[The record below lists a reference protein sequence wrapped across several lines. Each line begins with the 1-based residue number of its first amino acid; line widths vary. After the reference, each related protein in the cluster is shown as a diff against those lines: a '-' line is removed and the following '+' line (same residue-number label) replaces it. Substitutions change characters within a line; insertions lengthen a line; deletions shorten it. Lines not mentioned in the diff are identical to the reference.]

1 MKKLFFLISL
11 VIFLSFVSAD
21 FTPQG
26 DINLRGV
33 YSIKNVTWITF
44 LDGTNLSTATTGG
57 LGGGSQ
63 WNIVGSKYLFN
74 NSNILEVNETKLNAT
89 IDARGG
95 GGSYVAGSN
104 LTLTGNRFDWDS
116 SWVDSL
122 FVRFSEL
129 VSQVGNWS
137 ADKSNYYTK
146 SIIDSFGNFSA
157 WDKSYGDIVG
167 TPTVLSNFTDDLG
180 NRGYTHLSNFTD
192 DLGDRGYTSLS
203 NFSNNLGIGNW
214 SADKGN
220 YYTSSQ
226 TDTQISNA
234 NTSMKNYV
242 DGTFITKANE
252 GSLNVNSSDY
262 WDGFDV
268 VSDLNNMIKIMWAN
282 ITDAYTHLSN
292 FTDDLGDRGYTSN
305 LNFTN
310 DAGYYNISNFD
321 INDYYPKS
329 NPFNFLNVS
338 VEELTSADDWINLND
353 STGSVEIDFNDSKLS
368 VIYYD
373 VMSAQSVKGTIDGT
387 IDLIQHPNGDY
398 DEITLNITEEA
409 GSPGLDIRF
418 NFTNVNDFSAGV
430 MRYYTNDINGDLPLV
445 QMWDY
450 DSGSWEDYPQMI
462 DSLNFVTMTQPV
474 FDSTDHI
481 QNNTV
486 QMRIYKSTNGN
497 INNHYYI
504 DWVAISFGYGV
515 PAGEEVDPKSIHY
528 DGTVPLTD
536 NWNQGEFNLTNTNS
550 WFLGKIDWSSIKN
563 ILFSDFNNRILL
575 DWDNISNK
583 DPSDFDNRVLS
594 DWDNISNKDPTD
606 FNYRILIKEANITD
620 FGSYLTSESDPLW
633 TANQSSYYTKT
644 EVNNKLGPYFN
655 DISNFTGTKTDT
667 KICTWDEG
675 NSEIVCDYTDQTGAS
690 GSTKKG
696 DGIYLY
702 NDTDTMYLNDTKLNQ
717 TIDLRDQDTNCSGD
731 GSCTNIVYDSET
743 TDWDKDTSNDITT
756 LTEGSNITI
765 SGSGNSRTIAVN
777 TTSLKN
783 WLDTIYQAI
792 GNYLTTSTSFG
803 GDISGT
809 YNNIQVNDNSHLHD
823 WDNITN
829 KPTNLDTDSTDDL
842 TTSTNWGGDLS
853 GVGSNPSVKDD
864 SHTHS
869 CANITGASSNLCTI
883 VDTDTTYSAGSGL
896 DLVGT
901 TFSHEDTSSASDSD
915 NSGLTF
921 IQDVLIDGFGHVTS
935 LLATAIPTA
944 SPSDGDTTHLSTA
957 DQIYDW
963 VTGKGYYSDANFP
976 YTSNLNF
983 TNDAGY
989 YNSSDFDINDYYLK
1003 SNPYGFYNSTTIPN
1017 YIQSSEESNLN
1028 VNSSNYWDELNSPS
1042 DINAGDINNDG
1053 TYRLQSWDNLTGIP
1067 HATPSNGDTTHFS
1080 LADEIYDWVTGL
1092 GYATTTYVN
1101 SLGNWSA
1108 DKSDYWDTST
1118 DLDTVISDDEIAESK
1133 IDFDTTCNSGNHLYI
1148 NGNDLACEA
1157 DQDTTYSASGTL
1169 LDLTGTTFSVNEGTL
1184 TNGKLC
1190 TYVTGTGIVCN
1201 SDDSDTT
1208 YSAGSGLDLVG
1219 TTFSHEDT
1227 SSASDSDNSGNTF
1240 IQDILLDNFGH
1251 VTSLVASAVDFS
1263 DYFTKAEIL
1272 NLNYYNATDFDYND
1286 YYLKSNPYGFYNSTT
1301 IPTYLQDVVE
1311 DTSPQLGGYLDTN
1324 GNNIGSTTDEID
1336 NIYIQTNKRIYL
1348 GNGQEASIYY
1358 NGTNLIISG

>member
-1 MKKLFFLISL
+1 MLKDKISRRSRTKAQTIMGVSLSALLLLILSL
-11 VIFLSFVSAD
+11 NFISSFGFPDDATTQTNNVYYINNNSELYHNNLSGLQGGGANEYYHLTQPIYSVVID
-21 FTPQG
+21 KY
-26 DINLRGV
+26 DD
-33 YSIKNVTWITF
+33 WITNAVNDLSNYF
-44 LDGTNLSTATTGG
+44 TKTEINNKFSSYFNSIDNFTGTKTDNKICIWDDGNSEIVCNYTDQ
-57 LGGGSQ
+57 GGS
-63 WNIVGSKYLFN
+63 
-74 NSNILEVNETKLNAT
+74 AT
-89 IDARGG
+89 
-95 GGSYVAGSN
+95 YTAGSN
-104 LTLTGNRFDWDS
+104 LTLIGNRFDWDS

-180 NRGYTHLSNFTD
+180 NRG
-192 DLGDRGYTSLS
+192 
-203 NFSNNLGIGNW
+203 
-214 SADKGN
+214 
-220 YYTSSQ
+220 
-226 TDTQISNA
+226 
-234 NTSMKNYV
+234 
-242 DGTFITKANE
+242 
-252 GSLNVNSSDY
+252 
-262 WDGFDV
+262 
-268 VSDLNNMIKIMWAN
+268 
-282 ITDAYTHLSN
+282 YTHLSN

-675 NSEIVCDYTDQTGAS
+675 NSKIVCDYTDQTGAS

-883 VDTDTTYSAGSGL
+883 VDTDTTYSA
-896 DLVGT
+896 
-901 TFSHEDTSSASDSD
+901 
-915 NSGLTF
+915 
-921 IQDVLIDGFGHVTS
+921 
-935 LLATAIPTA
+935 
-944 SPSDGDTTHLSTA
+944 
-957 DQIYDW
+957 
-963 VTGKGYYSDANFP
+963 
-976 YTSNLNF
+976 
-983 TNDAGY
+983 
-989 YNSSDFDINDYYLK
+989 
-1003 SNPYGFYNSTTIPN
+1003 
-1017 YIQSSEESNLN
+1017 
-1028 VNSSNYWDELNSPS
+1028 
-1042 DINAGDINNDG
+1042 
-1053 TYRLQSWDNLTGIP
+1053 
-1067 HATPSNGDTTHFS
+1067 
-1080 LADEIYDWVTGL
+1080 
-1092 GYATTTYVN
+1092 
-1101 SLGNWSA
+1101 
-1108 DKSDYWDTST
+1108 
-1118 DLDTVISDDEIAESK
+1118 
-1133 IDFDTTCNSGNHLYI
+1133 
-1148 NGNDLACEA
+1148 
-1157 DQDTTYSASGTL
+1157 SGTL

-1208 YSAGSGLDLVG
+1208 YTAGDYLYLSGTQFNVNETELNTTIDARDSDTTYSAGAGLDLSG
-1219 TTFSHEDT
+1219 TTFSHNDT
-1227 SSASDSDNSGNTF
+1227 SNQASSDNSGNTF

-1251 VTSLVASAVDFS
+1251 ITSIVTATVDFS
-1263 DYFTKAEIL
+1263 NYFTKSDIL
-1272 NLNYYNATDFDYND
+1272 GLGYYNSSDFDYND
-1286 YYLKSNPYGFYNSTT
+1286 YYLKSNPYSFYNSTT
-1301 IPTYLQDVVE
+1301 IPTYLQNVVE